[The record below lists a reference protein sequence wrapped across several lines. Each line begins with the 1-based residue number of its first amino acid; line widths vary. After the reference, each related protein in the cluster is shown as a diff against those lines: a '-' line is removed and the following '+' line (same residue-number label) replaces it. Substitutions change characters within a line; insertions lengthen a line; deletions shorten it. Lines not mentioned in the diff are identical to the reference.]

1 MDLSMKALGKA
12 FDAGLLKTVEALLRA
27 GKLNRVADLVAMSAP
42 IAAFALAKLRETI
55 GDPLL
60 IPTAAGVELTERA
73 KRLAAPARELL
84 ERIQEI
90 LPRPELFD
98 PAFCDTT
105 FRVSAVDYAAA
116 VIGPKLAAAFAERA
130 PRARLELQAF
140 DAASVRGALASG
152 EIDLAIAA
160 TLRPAAKLFVERLF
174 SERFR
179 CVARKHHPR
188 VAKRLTA
195 RDYANEAHVLVR
207 GPESRATKADPSLA
221 DPGEKR
227 RAGVVVPHLL
237 LVPEIVAHSDL
248 IATLPERLAKL
259 YEPRLQVLPAPLKL
273 ATFALSQA
281 WHERNDEDPAQQWFR
296 GVVAEV
302 ANAA

>member
-1 MDLSMKALGKA
+1 MDLSIKALGKA

-42 IAAFALAKLRETI
+42 IAAFALAKLRQTI

-90 LPRPELFD
+90 LPRPQLFD
-98 PAFCDTT
+98 PAFCENT
-105 FRVSAVDYAAA
+105 FRVSAIDYAAA
-116 VIGPKLAAAFAERA
+116 VIGPRLASVFAERA
-130 PRARLELQAF
+130 PRARLELLPF
-140 DAASVRGALASG
+140 DAGSTRGALASG
-152 EIDLAIAA
+152 EIDLAIGA
-160 TLRPAAKLFVERLF
+160 TLRPATKLFVERLF
-174 SERFR
+174 GERFR
-179 CVARKHHPR
+179 CVAARGHPR

-207 GPESRATKADPSLA
+207 TPDPRAARTDPSLG

-227 RAGVVVPHLL
+227 RAGVVVPNLL

-248 IATLPERLAKL
+248 IATLPERLARQHDS
-259 YEPRLQVLPAPLKL
+259 RLQVLPAPLKL
-273 ATFALSQA
+273 ATFVVSQA
-281 WHERNDEDPAQQWFR
+281 WHERNDEDPAQQWLR
-296 GVVAEV
+296 SVVAEV
-302 ANAA
+302 AHAG